1 MGTGL
6 FRTRAQIEAMIPPSL
21 ELVDPGL
28 VLLSDWWPDGPRL
41 RPLVPAQRCALGA
54 VAVAVKR

>member
-6 FRTRAQIEAMIPPSL
+6 FRTRAQIEAMIPPGL

-28 VLLSDWWPDGPRL
+28 VLLADWWPDGPRL
-41 RPLVPAQRCALGA
+41 RDLAPAQRCAVGM
-54 VAVAVKR
+54 VARKP